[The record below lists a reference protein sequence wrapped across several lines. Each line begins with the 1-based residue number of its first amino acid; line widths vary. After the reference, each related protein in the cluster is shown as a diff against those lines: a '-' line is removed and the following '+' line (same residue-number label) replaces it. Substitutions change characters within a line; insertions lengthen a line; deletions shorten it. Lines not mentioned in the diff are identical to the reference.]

1 MALDSWDIA
10 LAVVAGYVAVS
21 TLVRLMVAER
31 DTLVARFRGEMEAER
46 RRQKQL
52 DKKEKKTEKARG
64 KNAAA

>member
-52 DKKEKKTEKARG
+52 DKKDRKAEKSRG